1 MPLNEQ
7 DIANNQEVITWLE
20 HFNNIYLNRN
30 VSVQGPL
37 THDDILILIEEFDN
51 ITVFECQLYL
61 ISKRDILLTIQL

>member
-7 DIANNQEVITWLE
+7 NIANNQEVIAWLE

-51 ITVFECQLYL
+51 IKIFECQLYL
-61 ISKRDILLTIQL
+61 LSKRDILLTIQL